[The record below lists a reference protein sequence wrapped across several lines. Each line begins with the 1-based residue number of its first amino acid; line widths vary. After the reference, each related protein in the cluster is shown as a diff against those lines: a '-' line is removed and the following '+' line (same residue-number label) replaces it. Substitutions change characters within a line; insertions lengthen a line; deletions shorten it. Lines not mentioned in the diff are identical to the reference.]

1 MDFGTIF
8 GLIGCNAVMVG
19 AILYGSPF
27 SIFVDIPSI
36 LIVGG
41 GAITALMINFTTGQL
56 KDTLFAIKNAVMF
69 TTYDTKATVKLLEEL
84 SNRARREGLLSLEEA
99 AEKATDPFMKKGLRM
114 MADGHEAS
122 IIESVLFDEIGKTSD
137 RHKANADA
145 VGSLADI
152 GPAMGM
158 LGTLIGLVQMLQKM
172 SDPAAIGPAMAVALL
187 TTLYGSVLANI
198 FGTPVANKMK
208 ARSADEIAHKELIA
222 AGLISIL
229 NGENPR
235 FMVERLNST
244 LAPKDRVEAA

>member
-1 MDFGTIF
+1 MDFGTII
-8 GLIGCNAVMVG
+8 GLIGCNLVLVG

-27 SIFVDIPSI
+27 SIFIDIPSI

-41 GAITALMINFTTGQL
+41 GAITALMVNFTSNQL
-56 KDTLFAIKNAVMF
+56 KEVVFALKAAVKF
-69 TTYDTKATVKLLEEL
+69 TPYDTQGTVKLLEEL

-99 AEKATDPFMKKGLRM
+99 AEKATDPFLKKGLRM
-114 MADGHEAS
+114 MADGHEAGV
-122 IIESVLFDEIGKTSD
+122 IESVLFDEIGKTAD
-137 RHKANADA
+137 RHKGYADI

-158 LGTLIGLVQMLQKM
+158 LGTLIGLVQMLQNM
-172 SDPAAIGPAMAVALL
+172 SDPSAIGPAMAVALL
-187 TTLYGSVLANI
+187 TTLYGSMLANI

-208 ARSADEIAHKELIA
+208 FRSADEIAHKELIA